1 MPRRKI
7 DINTLSGHNKPSEVK
22 PMRDTG
28 LWRMFCETG
37 DPFCYLL
44 YRSAVRER
52 KIDRPDFPPAENLAF
67 SGKVGSPEVRL

>member
-1 MPRRKI
+1 MK
-7 DINTLSGHNKPSEVK
+7 DS
-22 PMRDTG
+22 G

-52 KIDRPDFPPAENLAF
+52 KDNKPDFPPADSLAF
-67 SGKVGSPEVRL
+67 SGTGEKPRVRF